1 MSIALIT
8 GSCGLV
14 GSESANFFIEKGLV
28 VIGLDNNLRKF
39 FFGKDGSTL
48 WIKNKLLKLNKNYI
62 HYNTDIRNYSNVEK
76 IFKKVQRRNKSYY
89 SLCSS
94 TITRF
99 CKKSS
104 KIRF

>member
-14 GSESANFFIEKGLV
+14 GSESVNFFTKKGLEV
-28 VIGLDNNLRKF
+28 AGLDNNLRKT

-76 IFKKVQRRNKSYY
+76 IFKKY
-89 SLCSS
+89 
-94 TITRF
+94 
-99 CKKSS
+99 KKE
-104 KIRF
+104 IEVIIHCAA

>member
-14 GSESANFFIEKGLV
+14 GSESVDFFIEKGLV
-28 VIGLDNNLRKF
+28 VIGLDNNLRKT
-39 FFGKDGSTL
+39 FFGNDGSTL
-48 WIKNKLLKLNKNYI
+48 WIKNKLLKLSKNYI

-76 IFKKVQRRNKSYY
+76 IFQKVQKRNKSYY

-94 TITRF
+94 TIT
-99 CKKSS
+99 
-104 KIRF
+104 